1 MVHND
6 MPAEKPAAE
15 SVKAEPAKEGKK
27 SLWQE
32 AGELYARFGNPS
44 GGMVHNDM
52 PAKNDAA
59 TKAVVAAKRSR
70 QGR

>member
-1 MVHND
+1 

-15 SVKAEPAKEGKK
+15 AVKAEPAKEGKK

-32 AGELYARFGNPS
+32 AKEMYAAYGNPS

-59 TKAVVAAKRSR
+59 KAVVAAKRSR